1 MPRTPEQNKA
11 IRDAAKGKILD
22 SALRL
27 FSINGFDEVT
37 IDDIMMD
44 TGCAHGL
51 FYHYFHCK
59 EDIFNE
65 LVKIKEQKYSS
76 YLLPRKEAMEA
87 GGIKGLEILANY
99 CEEII
104 SAPDEAA
111 YFARISTIRHYTVTT
126 YNEALL
132 GEDPYPYLIKLI
144 EQGQKDGTV
153 RAGDPCE
160 IANMFVDFA
169 NGAMYR
175 RIWEGREKFCT
186 IHAESIMRIFTK

>member
-11 IRDAAKGKILD
+11 IRDAAKTKILK

-27 FSINGFDEVT
+27 FAINGFNDVT
-37 IDDIMMD
+37 IDDIMTD

-51 FYHYFHCK
+51 FYHYFHSK
-59 EDIFNE
+59 EDVFNE
-65 LVKIKEQKYSS
+65 LVRIKEQKYHD
-76 YLLPRKEAMEA
+76 LLIPRQAAMEA
-87 GGIKGLEILANY
+87 GGLQGLQILANY
-99 CEEII
+99 CEKVI
-104 SAPDEAA
+104 SASDEVA
-111 YFARISTIRHYTVTT
+111 YFVRIGTIRHYTVTT

-132 GEDPYPYLIKLI
+132 GEDPYPFLLKLV

-153 RAGDPCE
+153 RPGQPCE

>member
-1 MPRTPEQNKA
+1 MPRTPAQNKA
-11 IRDAAKGKILD
+11 IRDAAKTKILK

-27 FSINGFDEVT
+27 FAINGFDDVT
-37 IDDIMMD
+37 IDDIMSD

-51 FYHYFHCK
+51 FYHYFRSK
-59 EDIFNE
+59 EDVFNE
-65 LVKIKEQKYSS
+65 LVRIKEQKYHD
-76 YLLPRKEAMEA
+76 LLIPRKEAMEA
-87 GGIKGLEILANY
+87 GGLKGLEILANY
-99 CEEII
+99 CEKVI
-104 SAPDEAA
+104 SASDEAA
-111 YFARISTIRHYTVTT
+111 YFVRIGAIRHYTVTT

-132 GEDPYPYLIKLI
+132 GEDPYPFLLKLV

-153 RAGDPCE
+153 RLGEPCE

-186 IHAESIMRIFTK
+186 VHSESIMRIFTK